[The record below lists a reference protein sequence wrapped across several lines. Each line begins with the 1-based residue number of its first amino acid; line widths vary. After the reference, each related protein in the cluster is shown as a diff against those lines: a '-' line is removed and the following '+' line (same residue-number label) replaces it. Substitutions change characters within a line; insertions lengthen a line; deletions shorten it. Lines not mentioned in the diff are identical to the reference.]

1 MLWRCVQQTG
11 HHGHHHHS
19 HQHGT
24 GAMGTGT
31 GTGGTSGGVVG
42 QVKSMI
48 PGTTVRIVVWL
59 ISRLC
64 HCHVCCLHAVHATG

>member
-24 GAMGTGT
+24 GTMGTGT

-48 PGTTVRIVVWL
+48 PGTTVRTVL
-59 ISRLC
+59 GMIS
-64 HCHVCCLHAVHATG
+64 H